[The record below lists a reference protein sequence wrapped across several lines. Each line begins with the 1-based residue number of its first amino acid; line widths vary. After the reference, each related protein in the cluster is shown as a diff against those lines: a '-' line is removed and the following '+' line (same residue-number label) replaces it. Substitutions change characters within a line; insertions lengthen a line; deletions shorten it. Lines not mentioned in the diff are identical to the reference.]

1 MDRNIN
7 VGLIGCGIW
16 GKKILRDL
24 LSLGASTTVIDIN
37 SDIEADVIK
46 LGATSFSLD
55 IHEPDQYDGIVI
67 STPASTHRLL
77 LEKLSDYQK
86 PVFIEK
92 PLCCSLEDLDWI
104 KQNCSA
110 RDIHLMHVWRYHNGI
125 IELGKTAKD
134 KKLGN
139 PIQLVTKRTNWTSP
153 RQDVDSVWTL
163 LPHDLT
169 IAKEVFGYI
178 PQPVSA
184 VSEIYSGIPK
194 GMAGILGKAP
204 SMIFEVSNR
213 YFDKRR
219 EVRLHC
225 EGGIAVLQDEITD
238 HIEIYYGGPDSNFD
252 DIETDKIYFD
262 NTPPLKRELG
272 IFIDYLESGEKPK
285 SDLNEGIDVVERIL
299 ELRELANLE

>member
-1 MDRNIN
+1 MVRNIN
-7 VGLIGCGIW
+7 IGLIGCGIW
-16 GKKILRDL
+16 GKNILRDL
-24 LSLGASTTVIDIN
+24 LSLGADTTVIEIN
-37 SDIEADVIK
+37 KDLEQEVIR
-46 LGATSFSLD
+46 LGAKSFHLD
-55 IHEPDQYDGIVI
+55 IHQPDQYDGIVI

-86 PVFIEK
+86 PIFIEK
-92 PLCCSLEDLDWI
+92 PLCASRKDLEWI
-104 KQNCSA
+104 KKNSSAQN
-110 RDIHLMHVWRYHNGI
+110 IFIMHVWRYHNGI
-125 IELGKTAKD
+125 IELGKIAKD

-139 PIQLVTKRTNWTSP
+139 PVQLVTKRTNWTSP

-169 IAKEVFGYI
+169 IAIEVFGYI

-184 VSEIYSGIPK
+184 VSEIYSGIPR
-194 GMAGILGKAP
+194 GMSGVLGQEP

-225 EGGIAVLQDEITD
+225 EDGIAVLQDENTD
-238 HIEIYYGGPDSNFD
+238 HIEIYYGGPDSTFD
-252 DIETDKIYFD
+252 DVKTDKVYFD

-272 IFIDYLESGEKPK
+272 IFLEYIKTGEKPK
-285 SDLNEGIDVVERIL
+285 SDLNEGIYVVERIL
-299 ELRELANLE
+299 ELRELANI